1 MALTNT
7 TKELQHRLFKLAMG
21 GKLAWAPIDG
31 ARLGRALDIGAGT
44 CILDDFSIGYKIV
57 DSITGNGKVLVPGLK
72 TSLESTTQTL

>member
-31 ARLGRALDIGAGT
+31 ARLGRALDIGAG
-44 CILDDFSIGYKIV
+44 YKIV